1 MGDARAT
8 DSLYD
13 KHKGPHTDGW
23 DEPGRYFW
31 SRVTFR
37 LPASITYVEGWGSQ
51 PVTAITF
58 LGLGGL
64 MSFFTALVTSK
75 IAATA
80 LAAGTLAVGGTAAA
94 AYTGTLPTPL
104 QESAHNL
111 IGAPAPAAVTALAA
125 QATGTATA
133 EATATATAAAESTE
147 TAEPTETAAPS
158 ESPSATPAAVD
169 ATGPAAY
176 GLCQS
181 FTNGGLD
188 ASSTAYKS
196 LTVAANGET
205 NIATYCATVASPG
218 ESASHRPAETGA
230 AAAAAH
236 IPADAAAHIPAA
248 PQQAAQAVVPAA
260 PAQAVAP
267 SAPQQAEAGTAHKPA
282 TAGRP

>member
-1 MGDARAT
+1 
-8 DSLYD
+8 
-13 KHKGPHTDGW
+13 
-23 DEPGRYFW
+23 
-31 SRVTFR
+31 
-37 LPASITYVEGWGSQ
+37 
-51 PVTAITF
+51 
-58 LGLGGL
+58 
-64 MSFFTALVTSK
+64 MSFFTALVSSK

-111 IGAPAPAAVTALAA
+111 VGAPAPSAVTALAA
-125 QATGTATA
+125 QTTGTATTDTTTTATATATA
-133 EATATATAAAESTE
+133 EATD
-147 TAEPTETAAPS
+147 TAEPTESATPS
-158 ESPSATPAAVD
+158 ESPSAAPTAVD

-181 FTNGGLD
+181 FTHGGLD

-196 LTVAANGET
+196 LTVAADGEA

-230 AAAAAH
+230 GAAAAH

-248 PQQAAQAVVPAA
+248 PQLPAQAAPQQAVAPAAPQLPAQAVVPAA
-260 PAQAVAP
+260 P
-267 SAPQQAEAGTAHKPA
+267 QQAGTGTAHKPA

>member
-1 MGDARAT
+1 
-8 DSLYD
+8 
-13 KHKGPHTDGW
+13 
-23 DEPGRYFW
+23 
-31 SRVTFR
+31 
-37 LPASITYVEGWGSQ
+37 
-51 PVTAITF
+51 
-58 LGLGGL
+58 

-75 IAATA
+75 IAASA
-80 LAAGTLAVGGTAAA
+80 LAAGTVAVGGTAAA

-104 QESAHNL
+104 QESVHNL
-111 IGAPAPAAVTALAA
+111 IGAPAPAAVAALAA
-125 QATGTATA
+125 QTTDTATADATATA
-133 EATATATAAAESTE
+133 EATE
-147 TAEPTETAAPS
+147 TAEPTEESETPA

-196 LTVAANGET
+196 LTVAADGET

-230 AAAAAH
+230 EAAAAH

-248 PQQAAQAVVPAA
+248 PAAQAVVPAA
-260 PAQAVAP
+260 P
-267 SAPQQAEAGTAHKPA
+267 QQAETGTAHKPA